1 MQPARIELWLAA
13 IFALL
18 AIGFVL
24 LAFSANTMGTLF
36 GGTLGAL
43 IAGIVALGFVMDVV
57 SQQSDY

>member
-1 MQPARIELWLAA
+1 MQSARIELWLAV

-57 SQQSDY
+57 SQQSGY